1 MQRVFPGLAVAA
13 ALAVLPGAGPGQG
26 QLTSLRIPGDIE
38 WKRAQQLPF
47 NPGGFFESV
56 DFKIEDGIAP
66 LDTARWVPLP
76 AIPDSIVSASDFGFA
91 DRRLFDAFTRHVSRD
106 RVLARAEVVEEGA
119 VIVEAG
125 GLLLSPKQDFP
136 RTVAAVRLFRAAGID
151 SLRAMVNLANAV
163 LVPIDPQLLFS
174 NWLRSPTI
182 YETQLTKGQEQ
193 ALLEALIDADPDNSF
208 RRVDGQNRPVRKRSV
223 VVIMDLTRRF
233 PVGMVRFYPRVEENP
248 LPIAGY
254 KLEVHDGVTVKRGKG
269 ERIAERDF
277 LGFGGGAEASAGTV
291 PVFEQL
297 IIDQSNTEDTV
308 AVRFDEPEYLQQFKF
323 RSLTGLDF
331 DIAEFEV
338 FNEGFTPKAVYLGK
352 PLPVDPAGIDAML
365 RYLGGDLSLRA
376 ELDLLQGGTLGRVS
390 WDEEKIG
397 DPSASSAVVSMQTG
411 FTPEPWIPIRLNR
424 NGDAVEWRPDAE
436 VVDRRAGSPGRG
448 EIVNLDDPLLRAGAR
463 DVWNALSD
471 EERLVARTTFPEY
484 NDPAIV
490 PVANKRTRAGEV
502 LPILP
507 DPLFWSGFQPL
518 MNGERA
524 QLPGER
530 PFFQL
535 RVDFTSSD
543 PGAATVI
550 RNLRIEQLLPPLLRE
565 VRAEIVPATEVTA
578 GLDTLF
584 TYALRPRFGP
594 GDPGFN
600 RIRIPT
606 PTRISRVRSVRF
618 AYGLDGVERSARG
631 PVRDR
636 GERGGPVRHRRPQG
650 GALDCG
656 RGLPGGAGRVPRP
669 RPRRQDRFHRARL
682 PRHPRRRGGNRFRR
696 HHHPGRRGRR
706 RHPGDHPSAAGHGGG
721 CPVLSRG
728 AVRPQFPGG
737 GDERRTA
744 GRGGD
749 LAGRDRP
756 ESLHS
761 ERGRNQRL
769 GGHHLR
775 RPARGRAGTG
785 DHRAVR
791 PFGTVDPQMGRGAS
805 RRQLFRDLGRQ
816 RVGRPA
822 GAAGTLSAQAEERD
836 RQRRLRVH
844 PDGVGRLLRP
854 VEWRE

>member
-1 MQRVFPGLAVAA
+1 MQRIFPGLAA
-13 ALAVLPGAGPGQG
+13 ALAVLAGAGPGQC
-26 QLTSLRIPGDIE
+26 QLTTLRIPGDIE
-38 WKRAQQLPF
+38 WKQAQQLPF

-76 AIPDSIVSASDFGFA
+76 AIPDSIVSVSDFGFA
-91 DRRLFDAFTRHVSRD
+91 DRQLFDAFTRHVSRD
-106 RVLARAEVVEEGA
+106 RVLAQTGVVEDGA

-125 GLLLSPKQDFP
+125 GLLLSPKEDFP
-136 RTVAAVRLFRAAGID
+136 RTVAGVRLFRAAGID

-163 LVPIDPQLLFS
+163 LVPIDPQLRFS

-223 VVIMDLTRRF
+223 VIIMDLTRRF
-233 PVGMVRFYPRVEENP
+233 PIGMVRFYPRVEENP

-297 IIDQSNTEDTV
+297 IIDQSNTADTV
-308 AVRFDEPEYLQQFKF
+308 AVRFDDPEYLQQFKF

-376 ELDLLQGGTLGRVS
+376 ELDQLQGGTLGRVS
-390 WDEEKIG
+390 WDEEKTG
-397 DPSASSAVVSMQTG
+397 DPSASAAVVSMQTG

-424 NGDAVEWRPDAE
+424 NGDAVEWRPEAE
-436 VVDRRAGSPGRG
+436 VVDRRAGSPGHG
-448 EIVNLDDPLLRAGAR
+448 GIVNLDDPLLRAGAR
-463 DVWNALSD
+463 DIWNALSD

-490 PVANKRTRAGEV
+490 PVANKRTRAGEM

-518 MNGERA
+518 RNGERA

-578 GLDTLF
+578 GRDTLF
-584 TYALRPRFGP
+584 TYALRPRFRP
-594 GDPGFN
+594 ADPGFN

-606 PTRISRVRSVRF
+606 PTRISRVQSVRF
-618 AYGLDGVERSARG
+618 AYGLDGVERAEEVAFETVASEEDLFVLGIPRVEPSISAG
-631 PVRDR
+631 DSLVVLVD
-636 GERGGPVRHRRPQG
+636 
-650 GALDCG
+650 
-656 RGLPGGAGRVPRP
+656 
-669 RPRRQDRFHRARL
+669 FRARVLDVKTDFTGHVFLDTLGAAEGTDYGGIITLVDGDGDGADTLATLL
-682 PRHPRRRGGNRFRR
+682 PQRVMAGDVLAF
-696 HHHPGRRGRR
+696 
-706 RHPGDHPSAAGHGGG
+706 PGDLSDRNSLAVVTSVAQPVEEVISRVGIAPNPFTPNGDGINDSAAITFD
-721 CPVLSRG
+721 V
-728 AVRPQFPGG
+728 
-737 GDERRTA
+737 
-744 GRGGD
+744 
-749 LAGRDRP
+749 
-756 ESLHS
+756 
-761 ERGRNQRL
+761 
-769 GGHHLR
+769 
-775 RPARGRAGTG
+775 
-785 DHRAVR
+785 
-791 PFGTVDPQMGRGAS
+791 
-805 RRQLFRDLGRQ
+805 
-816 RVGRPA
+816 
-822 GAAGTLSAQAEERD
+822 
-836 RQRRLRVH
+836 LRVVESV
-844 PDGVGRLLRP
+844 PVTTELFDLSGRLVRKWEAERTVGSFSETWDGSGDDGRLVP
-854 VEWRE
+854 PGLYLLKLKSATDSGAFGATLTVSVVY

>member
-13 ALAVLPGAGPGQG
+13 ALAVLPGAGPGQC

-76 AIPDSIVSASDFGFA
+76 AVPDSIVSATDFGFA
-91 DRRLFDAFTRHVSRD
+91 DRRLFEAFTRHVSRD
-106 RVLARAEVVEEGA
+106 RVLARTEVVEEGA

-163 LVPIDPQLLFS
+163 LAPIDPQLRFR

-269 ERIAERDF
+269 ERIAARDF

-390 WDEEKIG
+390 WDEEKVG
-397 DPSASSAVVSMQTG
+397 DPSASAAVVSMQTG

-448 EIVNLDDPLLRAGAR
+448 ETVNLDDPLLRAGAR
-463 DVWNALSD
+463 DIWNALSD

-550 RNLRIEQLLPPLLRE
+550 GNLRIEQLLPPLLRE

-606 PTRISRVRSVRF
+606 PTRISRVESVRF
-618 AYGLDGVERSARG
+618 AYGLEGVERA
-631 PVRDR
+631 
-636 GERGGPVRHRRPQG
+636 GEVPFETVASEEDLFVLG
-650 GALDCG
+650 
-656 RGLPGGAGRVPRP
+656 VPRVEP
-669 RPRRQDRFHRARL
+669 SIAAGDSLVVLVEFRARVLDVKTDFTGHVFLDTLGAAEGTDFGGIITLVGGDGADTLATIL
-682 PRHPRRRGGNRFRR
+682 PQRVMAGDVLSF
-696 HHHPGRRGRR
+696 
-706 RHPGDHPSAAGHGGG
+706 PGDLSDRNSLAVVTSVAQPVEEVISRVGIAPNPFTPNGDGINDSAAITFDILRVVE
-721 CPVLSRG
+721 PVPVTTELFDLSGRLI
-728 AVRPQFPGG
+728 
-737 GDERRTA
+737 RRWDA
-744 GRGGD
+744 
-749 LAGRDRP
+749 
-756 ESLHS
+756 E
-761 ERGRNQRL
+761 
-769 GGHHLR
+769 
-775 RPARGRAGTG
+775 
-785 DHRAVR
+785 RAVGS
-791 PFGTVDPQMGRGAS
+791 FSETWDGSGA
-805 RRQLFRDLGRQ
+805 D
-816 RVGRPA
+816 
-822 GAAGTLSAQAEERD
+822 
-836 RQRRLRVH
+836 
-844 PDGVGRLLRP
+844 GRLVPPGLYLLKLKSATDSG
-854 VEWRE
+854 VFGSTLTVSVVY

>member
-1 MQRVFPGLAVAA
+1 MQRVFPALAVAA
-13 ALAVLPGAGPGQG
+13 ALAVLPAAGPGQG

-76 AIPDSIVSASDFGFA
+76 AIPDSIDSASDFGFA

-106 RVLARAEVVEEGA
+106 RVLARTGVVEEGA

-163 LVPIDPQLLFS
+163 LVPIDPQLRFR

-424 NGDAVEWRPDAE
+424 NGDAVESGARTPRWWTGAPA
-436 VVDRRAGSPGRG
+436 SPGRG
-448 EIVNLDDPLLRAGAR
+448 EIVNLGRSAAAGRRPRHLERPIRPGAPRCPHDVPRVQRPGNRTGRQQADPCRGSAADSARSPVLERFPAPDERRAGA
-463 DVWNALSD
+463 
-471 EERLVARTTFPEY
+471 
-484 NDPAIV
+484 
-490 PVANKRTRAGEV
+490 
-502 LPILP
+502 
-507 DPLFWSGFQPL
+507 
-518 MNGERA
+518 
-524 QLPGER
+524 
-530 PFFQL
+530 
-535 RVDFTSSD
+535 
-543 PGAATVI
+543 
-550 RNLRIEQLLPPLLRE
+550 
-565 VRAEIVPATEVTA
+565 
-578 GLDTLF
+578 
-584 TYALRPRFGP
+584 
-594 GDPGFN
+594 
-600 RIRIPT
+600 
-606 PTRISRVRSVRF
+606 
-618 AYGLDGVERSARG
+618 
-631 PVRDR
+631 
-636 GERGGPVRHRRPQG
+636 
-650 GALDCG
+650 
-656 RGLPGGAGRVPRP
+656 
-669 RPRRQDRFHRARL
+669 
-682 PRHPRRRGGNRFRR
+682 
-696 HHHPGRRGRR
+696 
-706 RHPGDHPSAAGHGGG
+706 
-721 CPVLSRG
+721 
-728 AVRPQFPGG
+728 
-737 GDERRTA
+737 
-744 GRGGD
+744 
-749 LAGRDRP
+749 
-756 ESLHS
+756 
-761 ERGRNQRL
+761 
-769 GGHHLR
+769 
-775 RPARGRAGTG
+775 
-785 DHRAVR
+785 
-791 PFGTVDPQMGRGAS
+791 AS
-805 RRQLFRDLGRQ
+805 RRASLLPAPGRLHQLRPGRGPPSSATCASSSCC
-816 RVGRPA
+816 RPCCGRC
-822 GAAGTLSAQAEERD
+822 GRRSF
-836 RQRRLRVH
+836 RQRR
-844 PDGVGRLLRP
+844 
-854 VEWRE
+854 

>member
-13 ALAVLPGAGPGQG
+13 TLALLPGAGPAQC

-38 WKRAQQLPF
+38 WKQAQQLPF

-76 AIPDSIVSASDFGFA
+76 VIPDSIVSASDFGFA
-91 DRRLFDAFTRHVSRD
+91 DRQFFDAFTRNVSRD
-106 RVLARAEVVEEGA
+106 RVLARTEVVEDGA
-119 VIVEAG
+119 VMVEAG
-125 GLLLSPKQDFP
+125 SLLLSPKEDFP
-136 RTVAAVRLFRAAGID
+136 RTVAGVRLFRAAGID

-163 LVPIDPQLLFS
+163 LAPIDPQLLFS

-193 ALLEALIDADPDNSF
+193 ALLEALIDADPDNTF

-223 VVIMDLTRRF
+223 VIIMDLTRRF

-308 AVRFDEPEYLQQFKF
+308 AVRFDQPEYLQQFKF

-331 DIAEFEV
+331 DIAEFEI

-436 VVDRRAGSPGRG
+436 VVDRRAGSPGHG
-448 EIVNLDDPLLRAGAR
+448 QIVNLDDPLLRAGAR
-463 DVWNALSD
+463 DIWNALSD

-484 NDPAIV
+484 NDPSIV

-518 MNGERA
+518 VNGERA

-550 RNLRIEQLLPPLLRE
+550 RNLSIEQLLPPLLRE

-584 TYALRPRFGP
+584 TYALRPRFRP

-606 PTRISRVRSVRF
+606 PTRISRVQSVRF
-618 AYGLDGVERSARG
+618 AYGLDGVERVEEVAFETLASEEDLFVLG
-631 PVRDR
+631 IP
-636 GERGGPVRHRRPQG
+636 
-650 GALDCG
+650 
-656 RGLPGGAGRVPRP
+656 RVEPSIAVG
-669 RPRRQDRFHRARL
+669 DSLVVLVEFRARVLDVKTDFTGHVFLDTLGAAEGTDYAGIITLVDGEGADTLATIL
-682 PRHPRRRGGNRFRR
+682 PQRVMAGDVLSF
-696 HHHPGRRGRR
+696 
-706 RHPGDHPSAAGHGGG
+706 PGDLSDRNSLAVVTSVAQPVEEVISRVGIAPNPFTPNGDGINDSAAITFD
-721 CPVLSRG
+721 V
-728 AVRPQFPGG
+728 
-737 GDERRTA
+737 
-744 GRGGD
+744 
-749 LAGRDRP
+749 
-756 ESLHS
+756 
-761 ERGRNQRL
+761 
-769 GGHHLR
+769 
-775 RPARGRAGTG
+775 
-785 DHRAVR
+785 
-791 PFGTVDPQMGRGAS
+791 
-805 RRQLFRDLGRQ
+805 
-816 RVGRPA
+816 
-822 GAAGTLSAQAEERD
+822 
-836 RQRRLRVH
+836 LRVIESVQVTTELF
-844 PDGVGRLLRP
+844 DLSGRLVRKWDAERTVGSFSETWDGSGADGRLVP
-854 VEWRE
+854 PGLYLLKLKSATDSGVFGSTLTVSVVY